1 VGPGLRRGDESKISF
16 SNQEPTKRMITLLY
30 AGLCAILVLALAA
43 RVVRWRMTHR
53 IGIGDGGDAELLRRV
68 RVHGNA
74 IEYLPL
80 CLILLGGM
88 ELNGYPAPL
97 IHGFGMALLLSRV
110 AHAWGLSR
118 SSGLSPGRFGG
129 TLVTWVLMLAMAGF
143 AIGGYF
149 LQFSAQAM

>member
-1 VGPGLRRGDESKISF
+1 
-16 SNQEPTKRMITLLY
+16 MITLFY
-30 AGLCAILVLALAA
+30 AGLCALLVILLAA

-53 IGIGDGGDAELLRRV
+53 IGLGDGGDSELLRRV

-88 ELNGYPAPL
+88 ELNGYPASI
-97 IHGFGMALLLSRV
+97 IHGFGIALVVSRV

-118 SSGLSPGRFGG
+118 SSGVSAGRFAG
-129 TLVTWVLMLAMAGF
+129 TLVTWLLMLTMAAF
-143 AIGGYF
+143 SIGGYVM
-149 LQFSAQAM
+149 QYAVTPQQ

>member
-1 VGPGLRRGDESKISF
+1 
-16 SNQEPTKRMITLLY
+16 MITLLY
-30 AGLCAILVLALAA
+30 AGLCALLVLLLAA
-43 RVVRWRMTHR
+43 RVVRWRMTHK

-88 ELNGYPAPL
+88 ELNGYPAPI
-97 IHGFGMALLLSRV
+97 IHGFGLALLLSRV

-118 SSGLSPGRFGG
+118 SSGVSAGRFAG
-129 TLVTWVLMLAMAGF
+129 TLVTWTVMLAMAAF
-143 AIGGYF
+143 AIGGF
-149 LQFSAQAM
+149 AMQYALAPQG

>member
-1 VGPGLRRGDESKISF
+1 
-16 SNQEPTKRMITLLY
+16 MITLLY
-30 AGLCAILVLALAA
+30 AGLCALLVLILAA

-53 IGIGDGGDAELLRRV
+53 IGLGDGGDAELLRRV

-88 ELNGYPAPL
+88 ELNGYPAPI
-97 IHGFGMALLLSRV
+97 IHGFGLALLLTRL

-118 SSGLSPGRFGG
+118 SSGVSAGRFAG
-129 TLVTWVLMLAMAGF
+129 TLVTWTVMLAMAAF
-143 AIGGYF
+143 AIGGF
-149 LQFSAQAM
+149 AMQYWIAPQG